1 MTITLVPRDAVL
13 NVARSLLFMREI
25 NGPNRSELIDEMI
38 RRTGLDPTKRLP
50 WCAAFVA
57 WVGYAALRKLWPLR
71 KVAGCVSLFD
81 DAQAKGMIRTAPAAG
96 AVFLLWSDAKGRFA
110 HTGFVVGE
118 AAGVGS
124 WETLEGNT
132 NEAGHREGIGTFA
145 RTRRWGPKDRF
156 IHWWETTPTGD

>member
-1 MTITLVPRDAVL
+1 
-13 NVARSLLFMREI
+13 
-25 NGPNRSELIDEMI
+25 MI
-38 RRTGLDPTKRLP
+38 KLTNLDPTKRLP
-50 WCAAFVA
+50 WCAAFA
-57 WVGYAALRKLWPLR
+57 AYVGYAALRKQWPLR

-81 DAQAKGMIRTAPAAG
+81 DALAKGMIRTTPAPG

-118 AAGVGS
+118 AVGVGS